1 VKKKILL
8 LHNQIK
14 NHTPDELD
22 VLAQRDLISNS
33 CLKIGYDVNCLT
45 VGDDLHKTLEK
56 ITSAKPDIIFNLV
69 EAIWGKSELIYFAPA
84 LLNLLKIP
92 YTGTPLEALFISTNK
107 ALAKKI
113 MRLNDLPTADYF
125 SIAELSQLNPDK
137 TYIAKPIW
145 EEASVG
151 ISDDYIFNIAET
163 EKLNK
168 ISQLSPTHYFVEE
181 FINGR
186 EFNVSILTRGDD
198 AEVLPP
204 AEMIFSSFF
213 DNKHKII
220 GYAAKWDEDSDEF
233 KNTNRV
239 FNSADN
245 DIQLKQKLIDICGRC
260 WKNFSLKGY
269 ARIDFRVDEDNNVYI
284 LEINGNPCIAENS
297 GFVAAVKQTG
307 YSVETMV
314 ERILSDLN

>member
-1 VKKKILL
+1 MKKKIAVI
-8 LHNQIK
+8 HNQIK
-14 NHTPDELD
+14 NNTPDELD
-22 VLAQRDLISNS
+22 VLAQRDLIRSS

-45 VGDDLHKTLEK
+45 VEDDLQKSLEK
-56 ITSAKPDIIFNLV
+56 ITSAKPDIVFNLV

-92 YTGTPLEALFISTNK
+92 YTGTPLEALFITTNK
-107 ALAKKI
+107 VLSKKI
-113 MRLNDLPTADYF
+113 MQMNGLPTAGYF
-125 SIAELSQLNPDK
+125 SINALSGLNPHK

-151 ISDDYIFNIAET
+151 ISNDYIFTISET
-163 EKLNK
+163 AKLDK
-168 ISQLSPTHYFVEE
+168 ISKLSPTHYFVEE

-186 EFNVSILTRGDD
+186 EFNVSVLANGGK

-213 DNKHKII
+213 DDKHKII
-220 GYAAKWDEDSDEF
+220 GYEAKWDENSEEY

-239 FNSADN
+239 FGTADK
-245 DIQLKQKLIDICGRC
+245 DILLKDKLIDICGRC
-260 WKNFSLKGY
+260 WKVFSLKGY

-297 GFVAAVKQTG
+297 GFVAAVKQAG